1 MTRDVLLYRRL
12 LKYTGMNSF
21 SVSFFLSSC
30 TKDISFDGI
39 QFPTSKVSIKPTQKF
54 SLAQVSILEDLAGRG
69 IKTS

>member
-1 MTRDVLLYRRL
+1 MF

-21 SVSFFLSSC
+21 SVGFFC
-30 TKDISFDGI
+30 RVVQKI
-39 QFPTSKVSIKPTQKF
+39 FPLTVYNFQENSTPKVSIKPTWKF